1 MAPGIPFDAPLNLS
15 SSSISEVGP
24 DETAAEQP
32 GRSMKG
38 EVPMIMMPDDPT
50 YKKYMSN
57 IRKNMAMAKEEYVSD
72 FDKKYPP
79 DEYGEEILDGARV
92 WNVYRGEV
100 TEQDKELMDGWNKTL
115 DILLI
120 FAGLFSAVATAFI
133 IESYKQLQ
141 PDWDEI
147 AGRILL
153 ANAVA
158 QSSGVNVTLPP
169 GLMTNP
175 DNFRANLTSRWING
189 MWLCSLTLSLVV
201 ALACILV
208 KQWIVQYESRNAERV
223 ASTRE
228 WAHRHTLYAGGI
240 KRWHMREIVDALP
253 ALLHASLLLFF
264 GGMTVFFWSLDVGI
278 SVCLLVILICVAGFY
293 GSTLLLSW
301 WHITCPF
308 YLPWFK
314 HIHAAFDRVLRL
326 CHIAI
331 DKHRSL
337 IHQLRTSPSA
347 HDANVLTWLIAVS
360 PIQEVNA
367 VGLHAIGACVPTSQI
382 LTVLHSIR
390 DREFWSSIES
400 QLSTMFDSGHSEMVL
415 YTLTH
420 KELPTWTALNEEA
433 PLPARAYDYLRTCHA
448 IATLTE
454 LHSRAP
460 GLAFVTSRADGTL
473 RMPLLDTVCRRTDD
487 SRYGPRRWLDVS
499 QSPDDLDRRR
509 EWSGQAELERSRRT
523 RPAGFGASVP
533 N

>member
-1 MAPGIPFDAPLNLS
+1 MAQGIPFDAPFNDS
-15 SSSISEVGP
+15 SSSISEVEP
-24 DETAAEQP
+24 DELAAEQL

-38 EVPMIMMPDDPT
+38 EVPMIMMPDNPTFERCLNNILKKMTMGKEEHVSDSDKKYPPDPMVMMPDDPT
-50 YKKYMSN
+50 YKTYMSN
-57 IRKNMAMAKEEYVSD
+57 IGKKMAMDEEYVSD

-79 DEYGEEILDGARV
+79 DRYGGEILDGARV

-158 QSSGVNVTLPP
+158 QSSGVNMTLPP
-169 GLMTNP
+169 SVMTNP
-175 DNFRANLTSRWING
+175 DDFRASLTSRWING

-208 KQWIVQYESRNAERV
+208 KQWIVQYESRNAEPV
-223 ASTRE
+223 ASTRK
-228 WAHRHTLYAGGI
+228 WAHRHTLYSSGL

-264 GGMTVFFWSLDVGI
+264 GGMTVFFWSLDIGI

-314 HIHAAFDRVLRL
+314 HIHATFDRVLCL
-326 CHIAI
+326 CHIAV

-337 IHQLRTSPSA
+337 LHQLQTAQSN
-347 HDANVLTWLIAVS
+347 HDANVLSWLTAVS

-367 VGLHAIGACVPTSQI
+367 VGLHAIGACVPTSPI
-382 LTVLHSIR
+382 LKVLLSSR
-390 DREFWSSIES
+390 DRKFWRSIES
-400 QLSTMFDSGHSEMVL
+400 QLRVMFYTGHSRMVL
-415 YTLTH
+415 QTLAH

-448 IATLTE
+448 IA
-454 LHSRAP
+454 
-460 GLAFVTSRADGTL
+460 
-473 RMPLLDTVCRRTDD
+473 
-487 SRYGPRRWLDVS
+487 
-499 QSPDDLDRRR
+499 
-509 EWSGQAELERSRRT
+509 
-523 RPAGFGASVP
+523 
-533 N
+533 